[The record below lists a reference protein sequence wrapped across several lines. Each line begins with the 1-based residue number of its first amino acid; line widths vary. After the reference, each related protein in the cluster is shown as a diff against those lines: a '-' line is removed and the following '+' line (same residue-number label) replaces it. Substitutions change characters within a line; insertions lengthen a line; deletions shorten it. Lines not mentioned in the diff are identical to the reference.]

1 MEFSKDQIELI
12 KEYSGYL
19 LKPDQIAM
27 LIGVNPD
34 EFKMTLRNKK
44 HPGSIAYETGK
55 AETILE
61 IRKQE
66 IQLAKLGSPI
76 ALDLVSKFIIE
87 QKQGER

>member
-1 MEFSKDQIELI
+1 MEQI
-12 KEYSGYL
+12 KEYAGYL
-19 LKPDQIAM
+19 LKPDQIARLM
-27 LIGVNPD
+27 DINPV
-34 EFKMTLRNKK
+34 EFKRVLKSK
-44 HPGSIAYETGK
+44 DHPVSIIYEKGK
-55 AETILE
+55 AEIILE